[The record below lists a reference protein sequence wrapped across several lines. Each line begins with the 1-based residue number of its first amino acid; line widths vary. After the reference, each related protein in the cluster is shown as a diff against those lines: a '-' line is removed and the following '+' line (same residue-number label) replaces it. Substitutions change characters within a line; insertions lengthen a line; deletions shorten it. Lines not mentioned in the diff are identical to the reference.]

1 MPRTPTDPDPTPDA
15 GPTTGPTAPTAPA
28 EHYAADD
35 HLGHRTLL
43 VAAAYVVLRRGDEV
57 LLQLRRGTGYRDGH
71 WAVLAGHVDP
81 GESVHEAAVREAAE
95 EAGVTV
101 RVEDL
106 RPLTTLHR
114 FERGGPAVE
123 QRVDVFF
130 EARAWTGDPVRR
142 EEDKAEHLGWFPLDG
157 LPEPVVPHERLV
169 LDALARGQDPPRVVS
184 LPG

>member
-1 MPRTPTDPDPTPDA
+1 MPHSPAHEPAQPVPSTDAAPV
-15 GPTTGPTAPTAPA
+15 PTTH
-28 EHYAADD
+28 ERYAAAD

-43 VAAAYVVLRRGDEV
+43 VAAAYVVLRRDDEV

-95 EAGVTV
+95 EAGVVV
-101 RVEDL
+101 RPEDL

-130 EARAWTGDPVRR
+130 EARAWTGDPSRR
-142 EEDKAEHLGWFPLDG
+142 EEDKAERLAWFPITD

-169 LDALARGQDPPRVVS
+169 LDALARGEDPPRVVS
-184 LPG
+184 LPS